1 MRARARD
8 ASVEPQWAQPIIN
21 WRGSVRAGAPFEM
34 NSHRLTPD
42 MGHPPGDRFGPAP
55 VLSSKDS
62 TPRRDSWITLYR
74 GITIRPMSARV
85 SGCRTITPA
94 ITAGLLP
101 LHPQQRTK
109 SAVPWRM
116 ALCAKN
122 GPEHLQHCV
131 FTEEPYFVGAGE

>member
-62 TPRRDSWITLYR
+62 TSRRDSLDHVVPRDYDPANV
-74 GITIRPMSARV
+74 G
-85 SGCRTITPA
+85 SGLGLPNHHSGYHRRITPA
-94 ITAGLLP
+94 PPPAADQIGGSLANC
-101 LHPQQRTK
+101 
-109 SAVPWRM
+109 AVCQERP
-116 ALCAKN
+116 
-122 GPEHLQHCV
+122 
-131 FTEEPYFVGAGE
+131 